1 MQNIE
6 ERFQDTDV
14 IESMS
19 VLDLQEQED
28 IPTFFGDLEMQ
39 TLTDYFGLEEETLNL
54 QWQGFLELVKMSSAQ
69 RSLNYFTTLLYG
81 NSHAE
86 KDASGV
92 VSTCGTCHGCS
103 RCTTFK
109 HC

>member
-1 MQNIE
+1 MRGGRRIQIPLLVGHHRPASETPFNQPSDNFRKVRCNFLQALMQNIE

-39 TLTDYFGLEEETLNL
+39 TLADYFGLEEETLNL
-54 QWQGFLELVKMSSAQ
+54 
-69 RSLNYFTTLLYG
+69 
-81 NSHAE
+81 
-86 KDASGV
+86 
-92 VSTCGTCHGCS
+92 
-103 RCTTFK
+103 
-109 HC
+109 